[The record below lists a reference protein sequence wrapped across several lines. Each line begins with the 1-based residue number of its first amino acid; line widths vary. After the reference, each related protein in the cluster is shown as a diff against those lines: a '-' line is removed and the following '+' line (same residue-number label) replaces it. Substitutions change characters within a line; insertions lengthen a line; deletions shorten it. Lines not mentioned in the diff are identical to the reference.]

1 MSDNLFKKDLVEKI
15 DKFINTFRYLP
26 IMNDGGI

>member
-15 DKFINTFRYLP
+15 EKFIIMFRYLR
-26 IMNDGGI
+26 IMNEEDI